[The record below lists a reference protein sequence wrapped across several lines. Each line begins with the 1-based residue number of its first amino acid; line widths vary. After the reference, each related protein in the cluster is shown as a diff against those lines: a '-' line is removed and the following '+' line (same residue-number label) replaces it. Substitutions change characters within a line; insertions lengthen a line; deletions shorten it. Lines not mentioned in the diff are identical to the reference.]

1 MNKENIKNDN
11 SDDISSDLRSVGN
24 NSQNPINANQNKKT
38 NNNNIE
44 IQKNNLTTKPYTA
57 NINQNNSNFDK
68 NYSNFSSLKSGEKN
82 KSNYS
87 LHKKNKTFQDSS
99 LISSNDLL
107 RLSKYS
113 TNFCKTSY
121 SNHSFRNKKK
131 LKQKNDFHKTITDA
145 AFRSCHILD
154 KVVDNPRYL
163 GFSEFQSK
171 NTLLNSSYCWSFS
184 KDKRFDSINTSKI
197 NDQLYTLPSVMTL
210 RSTTLGL
217 GERKDLRPVCVL
229 GDPGAYNLNSIFD
242 SNKHFKKGAV
252 VTGRY
257 NLPKDDSVNKPA
269 PNAYKIENLNN
280 KIPIIIKSRK
290 GFFYDDDL
298 KKKKFTVSMQKYF
311 PKFNFVQ
318 KERFKYITFGIGKR
332 EPLYINTKTPGPGSY
347 NIPSF
352 CDRGLKGKLVIN

>member
-1 MNKENIKNDN
+1 MNNENIKNDN
-11 SDDISSDLRSVGN
+11 RDDISSDLRSVGN
-24 NSQNPINANQNKKT
+24 NSQNPINSNQNKKA

-44 IQKNNLTTKPYTA
+44 IQKSNLTTKPYTA
-57 NINQNNSNFDK
+57 NITQNNSNFDK
-68 NYSNFSSLKSGEKN
+68 NYSKTSSLKSGEKN
-82 KSNYS
+82 KSIYS

-145 AFRSCHILD
+145 AFHSCHILD

-197 NDQLYTLPSVMTL
+197 NDHLYTLPSVMTL

-229 GDPGAYNLNSIFD
+229 GDPGAYNLNTIFD

>member
-1 MNKENIKNDN
+1 MNNENIKNDN
-11 SDDISSDLRSVGN
+11 RDDISSDLRSVGN
-24 NSQNPINANQNKKT
+24 NSQNPINSNQNKKAI
-38 NNNNIE
+38 NINFE
-44 IQKNNLTTKPYTA
+44 IQKSNLTTKPYTA
-57 NINQNNSNFDK
+57 NITQNNSNFDK
-68 NYSNFSSLKSGEKN
+68 NYSKTSSLKSGEKN

-131 LKQKNDFHKTITDA
+131 KKQKNDFHKTITDA

-197 NDQLYTLPSVMTL
+197 NDHLYTLPSVMTL

-229 GDPGAYNLNSIFD
+229 GDPGAYNLNTIFD

>member
-1 MNKENIKNDN
+1 
-11 SDDISSDLRSVGN
+11 
-24 NSQNPINANQNKKT
+24 
-38 NNNNIE
+38 
-44 IQKNNLTTKPYTA
+44 
-57 NINQNNSNFDK
+57 
-68 NYSNFSSLKSGEKN
+68 
-82 KSNYS
+82 
-87 LHKKNKTFQDSS
+87 
-99 LISSNDLL
+99 
-107 RLSKYS
+107 
-113 TNFCKTSY
+113 
-121 SNHSFRNKKK
+121 
-131 LKQKNDFHKTITDA
+131 
-145 AFRSCHILD
+145 
-154 KVVDNPRYL
+154 
-163 GFSEFQSK
+163 
-171 NTLLNSSYCWSFS
+171 
-184 KDKRFDSINTSKI
+184 
-197 NDQLYTLPSVMTL
+197 MTL

-229 GDPGAYNLNSIFD
+229 GDPGAYNLNTIFD

>member
-1 MNKENIKNDN
+1 MNNENIKNDN
-11 SDDISSDLRSVGN
+11 RDDISSDLRSVGN
-24 NSQNPINANQNKKT
+24 NSQNPINSNQNKKT

-44 IQKNNLTTKPYTA
+44 IQKSNLTTKPYTA
-57 NINQNNSNFDK
+57 NITQNNSNFDK
-68 NYSNFSSLKSGEKN
+68 NYSKTSSLKSGEKN

-131 LKQKNDFHKTITDA
+131 IKQKNDFHKTITDA

-197 NDQLYTLPSVMTL
+197 NDHLYTLPSVMTL

-242 SNKHFKKGAV
+242 SNKLFKKGAV

-298 KKKKFTVSMQKYF
+298 KKKKFTVSMQKYL

>member
-1 MNKENIKNDN
+1 MNNENIKNDN
-11 SDDISSDLRSVGN
+11 RDDISSDLRSVGN
-24 NSQNPINANQNKKT
+24 NSQNPINSNQNKKT

-44 IQKNNLTTKPYTA
+44 IQKSNLTTKPYTA
-57 NINQNNSNFDK
+57 NITQNNSNFDK
-68 NYSNFSSLKSGEKN
+68 NYSKTSSLKSGEKN

-131 LKQKNDFHKTITDA
+131 IKQKNDFHKTITDA

-197 NDQLYTLPSVMTL
+197 NDHLYTLPSVMTL

-242 SNKHFKKGAV
+242 SNKLFKKGAV

>member
-1 MNKENIKNDN
+1 MNNENIKNDN
-11 SDDISSDLRSVGN
+11 RDDISSDLRSVGN
-24 NSQNPINANQNKKT
+24 NSQNPINSNQNKKT
-38 NNNNIE
+38 NYNNIE
-44 IQKNNLTTKPYTA
+44 IQKSNLTTKPYTA
-57 NINQNNSNFDK
+57 NITQNNSNFDK
-68 NYSNFSSLKSGEKN
+68 NYSKTSSLKSGEKN

-131 LKQKNDFHKTITDA
+131 IKQKNDFHKTITDA

-197 NDQLYTLPSVMTL
+197 NDHLYTLPSVMTL

>member
-1 MNKENIKNDN
+1 MNNENIKNDN
-11 SDDISSDLRSVGN
+11 RDDISSDLRSVGN
-24 NSQNPINANQNKKT
+24 NSQDPNIYNQNNKT

-44 IQKNNLTTKPYTA
+44 KHKSNLTTKPYTA
-57 NINQNNSNFDK
+57 NITQNKSNLDK
-68 NYSNFSSLKSGEKN
+68 NYSKTSSLKSGEKN
-82 KSNYS
+82 KSNYT
-87 LHKKNKTFQDSS
+87 LHKKTKTFQDNS
-99 LISSNDLL
+99 LISSSDLL

-121 SNHSFRNKKK
+121 SNNSRRNKKI
-131 LKQKNDFHKTITDA
+131 LKQKNDFRKNITDA

-154 KVVDNPRYL
+154 KVIDNPRYL

-171 NTLLNSSYCWSFS
+171 NTLLNSSYCWSFA
-184 KDKRFDSINTSKI
+184 KNNRFNSINTSKI
-197 NDQLYTLPSVMTL
+197 NDQLYTLPSVMTI

-257 NLPKDDSVNKPA
+257 NLPKDDNVNKPA
-269 PNAYKIENLNN
+269 PNAYKIENLNRT
-280 KIPIIIKSRK
+280 IPIIIKSRK

-298 KKKKFTVSMQKYF
+298 KKKKFTVSMQKYY

-318 KERFKYITFGIGKR
+318 KERFKYISFGIGKR
-332 EPLYINTKTPGPGSY
+332 DSLYNNNKTPGPGSY

>member
-1 MNKENIKNDN
+1 MNNENIKNDN
-11 SDDISSDLRSVGN
+11 RDDISSDLRSVGN
-24 NSQNPINANQNKKT
+24 NSQNPINSNQNKKA

-44 IQKNNLTTKPYTA
+44 IQKSNLTTKPYTA
-57 NINQNNSNFDK
+57 NITQNNSNFDK
-68 NYSNFSSLKSGEKN
+68 NYSKTSSLKSGEKN

-113 TNFCKTSY
+113 TNFRKTSY
-121 SNHSFRNKKK
+121 SNHSFSNKKK
-131 LKQKNDFHKTITDA
+131 IKQKNDFHKTITDA

-197 NDQLYTLPSVMTL
+197 NDHLYTLPSVMTL

-229 GDPGAYNLNSIFD
+229 GDPGAYNLNTIFD

>member
-1 MNKENIKNDN
+1 MNNENIKNDN
-11 SDDISSDLRSVGN
+11 RDDISSDLRSVGN
-24 NSQNPINANQNKKT
+24 NSQNPINSNQNKKA

-44 IQKNNLTTKPYTA
+44 IQKSNLTTKPYTA
-57 NINQNNSNFDK
+57 NITQNNSNFDK
-68 NYSNFSSLKSGEKN
+68 NYSKTSSLKSGEKN

-131 LKQKNDFHKTITDA
+131 IKQKNDFHKTITDA

-197 NDQLYTLPSVMTL
+197 NDHLYTLPSVMTL

>member
-1 MNKENIKNDN
+1 MNNENIKNDN
-11 SDDISSDLRSVGN
+11 RDDISSDLRSVGN
-24 NSQNPINANQNKKT
+24 NSQNPINSNQNKKT

-44 IQKNNLTTKPYTA
+44 IQKSNLTTKPYTA
-57 NINQNNSNFDK
+57 NITQNNSNFDK
-68 NYSNFSSLKSGEKN
+68 NYSKTSSLKSGEKN

-131 LKQKNDFHKTITDA
+131 IKQKNDFHKTITDA

-197 NDQLYTLPSVMTL
+197 NDHLYTLPSVMTL

-217 GERKDLRPVCVL
+217 GERKDLRPICVL

-242 SNKHFKKGAV
+242 SNKLFKKGAV

>member
-1 MNKENIKNDN
+1 MNNENIKNDN
-11 SDDISSDLRSVGN
+11 RDDISSDLRSVGN
-24 NSQNPINANQNKKT
+24 NSQNPINSNQNKKA

-44 IQKNNLTTKPYTA
+44 IQKSNLTTKPYTA
-57 NINQNNSNFDK
+57 NITQNNSNFDK
-68 NYSNFSSLKSGEKN
+68 NYSKTSSLKSGEKN

-121 SNHSFRNKKK
+121 SNNSFSNKKK
-131 LKQKNDFHKTITDA
+131 IKQKNDFHKTITDA

-197 NDQLYTLPSVMTL
+197 NDHLYTLPSVMTL

>member
-1 MNKENIKNDN
+1 MNNENIKNDN
-11 SDDISSDLRSVGN
+11 RDDISSDLRSVGN
-24 NSQNPINANQNKKT
+24 NSQNPINSNQNKKA

-44 IQKNNLTTKPYTA
+44 IQKSNLTTKPYTA
-57 NINQNNSNFDK
+57 NITQNNSNFDK
-68 NYSNFSSLKSGEKN
+68 NYSKTSSLKSGEKN

-131 LKQKNDFHKTITDA
+131 IKQKNDFHKTITDA

-197 NDQLYTLPSVMTL
+197 NDHLYTLPSVMTL

-229 GDPGAYNLNSIFD
+229 GDPGAYNLNTIFD

-332 EPLYINTKTPGPGSY
+332 EPLYINIKTPGPGSY

>member
-1 MNKENIKNDN
+1 MNNENIKNDN
-11 SDDISSDLRSVGN
+11 RDDISSDLRSVGN
-24 NSQNPINANQNKKT
+24 NSQNPINSNQNKKA

-44 IQKNNLTTKPYTA
+44 IQKSNLTTKPYTA
-57 NINQNNSNFDK
+57 NITQNNSNFDK
-68 NYSNFSSLKSGEKN
+68 NYSKTSSLKSGEKN

-131 LKQKNDFHKTITDA
+131 IKQKNDFHKTITDA

-197 NDQLYTLPSVMTL
+197 NDHLYTLPSVMTL

-229 GDPGAYNLNSIFD
+229 GDPGAYNLNTIFD

-298 KKKKFTVSMQKYF
+298 KKKNLQ
-311 PKFNFVQ
+311 
-318 KERFKYITFGIGKR
+318 
-332 EPLYINTKTPGPGSY
+332 
-347 NIPSF
+347 
-352 CDRGLKGKLVIN
+352 